1 MVKST
6 SRRQGSLPL
15 RRAANILSLLVR
27 HGFGDVVDRFF
38 RGGVKE
44 SGPDESPVRRRFPN
58 PRRIR
63 VALEE
68 LGPTFIKLGQ
78 MMSSRADIFPP
89 DYIEEF
95 RKLQD
100 QIPPAPFP
108 EIKMLIE
115 NQLHRPLEQAFSR
128 FEQQPLA
135 AASVAQVHLA
145 TLPDFGEVA
154 VKVIRP
160 GVRKKIRQD
169 IRMMY
174 YLAERFERS
183 FEAGR
188 IIGAVDLVKEFE
200 RTISKE
206 LDMFIE
212 AGSMEKFRQNFKETP
227 EIHIPKVH
235 WDHTT
240 KSVLVMEQIHG
251 IKMDRVEEI
260 KRQGLDPRAI
270 ALTGLR
276 AFSKQ
281 LMEFGLFHADPHP
294 GNTIVMHD
302 GRVAL
307 LDFGIVGYLDR
318 TIMLHVSNLFLGFA
332 EHDYDMVI
340 DALAGAG
347 LINEETMELGDFRG
361 DLEDVAETF
370 YGRSLKA
377 ITMKDIYDQVMQLV
391 LKYRI
396 RLPRNLLLL
405 MKTLVQ
411 TEALGKILNS
421 DASILEITRP
431 FARRFIGR
439 EQTILGRASRD
450 AREMGSHIKAFPK
463 LVRDILSQV
472 AQGKQQI
479 DLVHRGF
486 KDLDSQIERPFN
498 RLTVGLIIGASI
510 IGGSLALNSSEKLM
524 EIPVNAF
531 GIGTISITAL
541 LGITGYIIAT
551 GLGLWLIVSI
561 LLSRKL

>member
-1 MVKST
+1 
-6 SRRQGSLPL
+6 L
-15 RRAANILSLLVR
+15 RRTAGILSLLVR
-27 HGFGDVVDRFF
+27 HGFGDVIDRFF
-38 RGGVKE
+38 RGGAPKDVR
-44 SGPDESPVRRRFPN
+44 SDEPPARRRFPN

-63 VALEE
+63 IALEE

-89 DYIEEF
+89 DYIAEF

-100 QIPPAPFP
+100 QIPPVPFS
-108 EIKMLIE
+108 EIEKLIE
-115 NQLHRPLEQAFSR
+115 DQLRRPLGEAFSQ
-128 FEQQPLA
+128 FEKQPLA

-145 TLPDFGEVA
+145 SLPDREEVA

-160 GVRKKIRQD
+160 GIRKKIRED
-169 IRMMY
+169 IRIMY
-174 YLAERFERS
+174 SLAERFERS

-188 IIGAVDLVKEFE
+188 IIGAVVLVREFE

-206 LDMFIE
+206 LDMYIE
-212 AGSMEKFRQNFKETP
+212 AGSMEKFRQNFKESP

-240 KSVLVMEQIHG
+240 KSVLVMEHIRG
-251 IKMDRVEEI
+251 IKMDLVEEI
-260 KRQGLDPRAI
+260 KRTGLDPKAI
-270 ALTGLR
+270 ALLGLR
-276 AFSKQ
+276 AFSRQ

-294 GNTIVMHD
+294 GNTIVMKD

-318 TIMLHVSNLFLGFA
+318 TTMLHLSNLFLGFA
-332 EHDYDMVI
+332 EHNYDMVI

-347 LINEETMELGDFRG
+347 VIHEQTMELGDFRG

-370 YGRSLKA
+370 YGRSLNS

-391 LKYRI
+391 FKYRI

-405 MKTLVQ
+405 LKTLVQ

-431 FARRFIGR
+431 YAVRFIGK
-439 EQTILGRASRD
+439 EQNILSRVSKD
-450 AREMGSHIKAFPK
+450 AREMGGHIKAVPK

-472 AQGKQQI
+472 AQGKQRLN
-479 DLVHRGF
+479 LVHRF
-486 KDLDSQIERPFN
+486 KDLDTQIERPVN
-498 RLTVGLIIGASI
+498 RLTIGLIIGASI
-510 IGGSLALNSSEKLM
+510 IGGSLALNSSEKVM
-524 EIPVNAF
+524 DINVHAF
-531 GIGTISITAL
+531 GIGTISLTAL
-541 LGITGYIIAT
+541 LGIIGYVIAT
-551 GLGLWLIVSI
+551 ALGLWLIVSI
-561 LLSRKL
+561 IFSRKL

>member
-1 MVKST
+1 
-6 SRRQGSLPL
+6 
-15 RRAANILSLLVR
+15 
-27 HGFGDVVDRFF
+27 
-38 RGGVKE
+38 
-44 SGPDESPVRRRFPN
+44 
-58 PRRIR
+58 
-63 VALEE
+63 
-68 LGPTFIKLGQ
+68 

-100 QIPPAPFP
+100 EIPPAPFSV
-108 EIKMLIE
+108 IKRLIE
-115 NQLHRPLEQAFSR
+115 NQLGRPLEKAFSR

-145 TLPDFGEVA
+145 TLPDLGEVA
-154 VKVIRP
+154 VKIIRP
-160 GVRKKIRQD
+160 GIRKKIRED

-206 LDMFIE
+206 LEMYIE
-212 AGSMEKFRQNFKETP
+212 AGSMEKFRQNFKESP

-235 WDHTT
+235 WEYTT
-240 KSVLVMEQIHG
+240 KSVLVMEHIRG

-260 KRQGLDPRAI
+260 ERHGLDPKAV
-270 ALTGLR
+270 ALLGLR
-276 AFSKQ
+276 AFSRQ

-318 TIMLHVSNLFLGFA
+318 TTMLHLSNLFLGFA
-332 EHDYDMVI
+332 EHDYDMVL

-347 LINEETMELGDFRG
+347 LIHEETTELGDFRA

-370 YGRSLKA
+370 YGRTLKA

-431 FARRFIGR
+431 FARRFIGK
-439 EQTILGRASRD
+439 EQTILNRASKD
-450 AREMGSHIKAFPK
+450 AREIGGHIKAVPK

-472 AQGKQQI
+472 AQGKQRL

-486 KDLDSQIERPFN
+486 EDLDRQIERPVN

-510 IGGSLALNSSEKLM
+510 IGGSLALNSSTKVM
-524 EIPVNAF
+524 EISVNAF

-541 LGITGYIIAT
+541 LGIIGYVIAT